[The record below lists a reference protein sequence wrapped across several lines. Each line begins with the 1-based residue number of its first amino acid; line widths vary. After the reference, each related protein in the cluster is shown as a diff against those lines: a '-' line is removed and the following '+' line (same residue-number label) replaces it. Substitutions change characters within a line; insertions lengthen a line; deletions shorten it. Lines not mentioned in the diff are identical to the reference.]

1 MEYLLYLLGGAIAG
15 LLSGLFGVGGG
26 LIIVPILA
34 FIFGLLHFPDAHVMH
49 MALGTS
55 LATIILTSI
64 SSARAHHRKHN
75 VDWDI
80 VRTIVPGIVIGTL
93 LGSLVATSLH
103 SDWLTLIFVIFVLA
117 VATQLMLDLKP
128 DPHRQLPGKAGTSLM
143 GGVIGII
150 SSLVGIGGGTLSVPF
165 LVYCN
170 TAMHRAI
177 GTSAAI
183 GLPIAVSGAIGYLVT
198 GWSITEMPRYSL
210 GFIYLPAFAG
220 IAIASVFTAPVGA
233 AVAQRFSA
241 KGLKRLF
248 AVLLYV
254 IGVKMVWGL
263 F

>member
-75 VDWDI
+75 VDWGI
-80 VRTIVPGIVIGTL
+80 VRTITPGIVIGTL
-93 LGSLVATSLH
+93 FGSLVAAGIH
-103 SDWLTLIFVIFVLA
+103 SDWLQAIFAFFVLA
-117 VATQLMLDLKP
+117 VATQLILDLKP
-128 DPHRQLPGKAGTSLM
+128 DPHCQLPGKGGTSLM
-143 GGVIGII
+143 GGVIGIV

-170 TAMHRAI
+170 TAIHRAI

-183 GLPIAVSGAIGYLVT
+183 GLPIAVSGAIAYLVT
-198 GWSITEMPRYSL
+198 GWSVTEMPRYSL

-233 AVAQRFSA
+233 AIAQRFSA
-241 KGLKRLF
+241 RRLKRLF
-248 AVLLYV
+248 ALLLYS
-254 IGVKMVWGL
+254 IGIKMFWGL